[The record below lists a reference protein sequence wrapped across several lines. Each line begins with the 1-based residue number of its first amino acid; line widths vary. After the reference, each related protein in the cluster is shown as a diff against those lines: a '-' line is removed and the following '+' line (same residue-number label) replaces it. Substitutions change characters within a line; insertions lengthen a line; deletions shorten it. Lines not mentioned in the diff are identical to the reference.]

1 MKDYFTEGSR
11 CVCVCEE
18 FETSK
23 IQVFLKQ
30 TGRRRT
36 SG

>member
-1 MKDYFTEGSR
+1 MKDYFTEDSSG
-11 CVCVCEE
+11 VCVCEE
-18 FETSK
+18 LEASR

-30 TGRRRT
+30 TQRHGT